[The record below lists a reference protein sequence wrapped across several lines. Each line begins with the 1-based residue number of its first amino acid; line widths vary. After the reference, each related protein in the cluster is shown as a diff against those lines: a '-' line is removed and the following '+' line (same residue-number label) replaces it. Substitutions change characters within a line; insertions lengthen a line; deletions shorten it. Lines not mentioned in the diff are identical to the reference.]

1 MHKKIVMDVSFLFFS
16 IQKYNFQLFY
26 LALSFKT
33 QKKQCVTTSE
43 LIRYNI
49 PLILRVGHIIYY
61 DDVNI

>member
-1 MHKKIVMDVSFLFFS
+1 MDVSFLFFFNS
-16 IQKYNFQLFY
+16 KIQLPIILFSFEFQN
-26 LALSFKT
+26 T
-33 QKKQCVTTSE
+33 KKQCVTTSE